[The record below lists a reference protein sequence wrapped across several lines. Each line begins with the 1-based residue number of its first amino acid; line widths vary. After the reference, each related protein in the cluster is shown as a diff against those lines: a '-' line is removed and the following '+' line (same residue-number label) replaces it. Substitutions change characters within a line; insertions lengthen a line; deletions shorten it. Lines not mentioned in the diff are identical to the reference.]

1 MQAELHLL
9 SQWKRKGLEEE
20 QGRSNYGGVEER
32 LCKAQLASIIIY
44 RFPDQVEHSPLRL
57 VAN

>member
-1 MQAELHLL
+1 MEDRI
-9 SQWKRKGLEEE
+9 KV
-20 QGRSNYGGVEER
+20 VEA
-32 LCKAQLASIIIY
+32 LLASIIIY